1 MKTAYYKALAGC
13 CEPALNFYQI
23 LETCRREKINR
34 LVVEK
39 GEYDLDPKLCAQRQL
54 NISNHGHNGPKR
66 IAVVIEDMADFEIDF
81 CGSTLISRGILT
93 PFAILNSR
101 NITLR
106 NVKLKNPTLPI
117 FECRVVS
124 HGENFVEAENICG
137 MENVQ
142 LHHGYL
148 YGAFPCNMYC
158 PVHLNVEFDGITG
171 EIAGGTADHTFGV
184 ETRDLRF
191 EPVGEN
197 RMRIF
202 GGTRKPPVGNVL
214 LFTAMNRMGA
224 GIFCE
229 RSENLRMENVDICS
243 CYGMGILAQM
253 CRDISLR
260 NFNTLREDGRF
271 CTAGADATH
280 FVNCAGVI
288 SVEDSTFVG
297 QLDDALNIHGFY
309 TAIVA
314 KTKNELFVKLMHEE
328 AKGLRIY
335 KPGDRI
341 RILPRNTLL
350 PLTEK
355 TIKEVEYIN
364 IDITRLV
371 LCEDTD
377 DIEVGHAVE
386 NISHTADLVFRNN
399 RISENRARSML
410 VAARGKVLIENNYFH
425 STGTG
430 IYFESDGVYWYE
442 SGATTDVTI
451 RSNHFDRCKYTGW
464 GEACI
469 SGKPREAVEEGRY
482 FHKNIT
488 VTGNRFTMVP
498 EFTELAAV
506 FDNFE
511 NVVFSDNIIEGNA
524 NICIRHVGSYDIQ
537 QDVNVTVELK

>member
-1 MKTAYYKALAGC
+1 MKTIKFS
-13 CEPALNFYQI
+13 EYQSG
-23 LETCRREKINR
+23 LGTSYDFNR
-34 LVVEK
+34 LSCDLK
-39 GEYDLDPKLCAQRQL
+39 GAKGVKVIFDSDRYEITADMCTERDFRM
-54 NISNHGHNGPKR
+54 SNHGHYTPKR
-66 IAVVIEDMADFEIDF
+66 IAMLIEDAEDIELDF
-81 CGSTLISRGILT
+81 CGAMLSISGRITGIAINNSKRVTVKNAVMENPHTLFMQAKVVAHGDGFIDLEPMYGKDEFFVRKGELFSPAYNNTFT
-93 PFAILNSR
+93 PMQTYVEYDPEVGEFAHGLMSKSFGDPTQLRYEKLDDGTLRVFDITRYPPIGRIIILNGAQRYASGVFCQDSSDLYFE
-101 NITLR
+101 NIT
-106 NVKLKNPTLPI
+106 I
-117 FECRVVS
+117 
-124 HGENFVEAENICG
+124 H
-137 MENVQ
+137 
-142 LHHGYL
+142 
-148 YGAFPCNMYC
+148 
-158 PVHLNVEFDGITG
+158 
-171 EIAGGTADHTFGV
+171 
-184 ETRDLRF
+184 
-191 EPVGEN
+191 
-197 RMRIF
+197 
-202 GGTRKPPVGNVL
+202 
-214 LFTAMNRMGA
+214 
-224 GIFCE
+224 
-229 RSENLRMENVDICS
+229 S
-243 CYGMGILAQM
+243 CYGMGLIAQV
-253 CRDISLR
+253 CENVHLN
-260 NFNTLREDGRF
+260 NFSTKRRGDQLYSAN
-271 CTAGADATH
+271 ADATH
-280 FVNCAGVI
+280 FVNCSGTVL
-288 SVEDSTFVG
+288 VENCTFEG